1 MFLGFYRKC
10 EARKS
15 FWGTGGFGGDTR
27 AMSQDSKVTAN
38 TIAEMLLRAA
48 EQWPDRTALVFDA
61 SGDEFTFAELE
72 SQTCR
77 IIGFLAGEFGI
88 VAGDRVALM
97 LPNVSAYPLF
107 WLALARMGA
116 ITVPLNPA
124 YRTED
129 ARHLLTHSGASL
141 IVTTRE
147 KVELVEDI
155 RRTSVDLK
163 NALFLSSGGRDD
175 PFFETIRAAR
185 SAPPEPDIGAD
196 TVTNIQYTSGTTGLP
211 KGCLLTNRYW
221 MQIADVIVAS
231 MQPELS
237 GDDVVLTAQPFSYI
251 DPHWNLVVTL
261 CSGAKLVV
269 LERFRPSQ
277 FWGKVAEHDVTF
289 FYCLGAMPTLLLKM
303 PVSKEETAHR
313 VRRVVCSGIPAD
325 RHAELEG
332 RYGVPWVEA
341 YGTTETGA
349 DISDWALE
357 DHASLVGTGCLGEV
371 SRYRTARVI
380 DEDGADVGIDEVGQ
394 LILKGPGIML
404 GYYRNEA
411 ATAEAIQD
419 GWYHTGDLVRRDARG
434 RFFFSSRQKDMIRR
448 GGENI
453 SAAEVEAVLQM
464 HPDVVIAACVPVPDA
479 LREEEVKA
487 YIVLRDRNSDLP
499 SKVADLISFSSDRLA
514 RFKIP
519 RHWEFREALPMTPS
533 ERVKKNELRADGR
546 QEKSYDRVAGQW
558 SES

>member
-1 MFLGFYRKC
+1 
-10 EARKS
+10 
-15 FWGTGGFGGDTR
+15 
-27 AMSQDSKVTAN
+27 MSKGSGSEVNIIRGMT
-38 TIAEMLLRAA
+38 LRAA

-61 SGDEFTFAELE
+61 SGEAFTFAELE
-72 SQTCR
+72 SRTNR
-77 IIGFLAGEFGI
+77 IANFLADEYG
-88 VAGDRVALM
+88 VAAGDRVALM

-107 WLALARMGA
+107 WLALAKMGA

-124 YRTED
+124 YRMED
-129 ARHLLTHSGASL
+129 ARHLLTHSGACL
-141 IVTTRE
+141 IVTTRQNLDIVDE
-147 KVELVEDI
+147 I
-155 RRTSVDLK
+155 RRTCVDLK
-163 NALFLSSGGRDD
+163 TVLLINADGGAE
-175 PFFETIRAAR
+175 PLFETIG
-185 SAPPEPDIGAD
+185 SFSDCPPTSDIQPD

-221 MQIADVIVAS
+221 AQIADVIVTS
-231 MQPELS
+231 MKPKLS
-237 GDDVVLTAQPFSYI
+237 GEDVILTAQPFSYI
-251 DPHWNLVVTL
+251 DPHWNLVVAL

-277 FWGKVAEHDVTF
+277 FWSKVAEYGVTF
-289 FYCLGAMPTLLLKM
+289 FYCLGAMPTLMLKM
-303 PVSKEETAHR
+303 PVSKDETGHR

-332 RYGVPWVEA
+332 RYRVPWVEA

-349 DISDWALE
+349 DISDWSLE

-371 SRYRTARVI
+371 SAYRTARVI
-380 DEDGADVGIDEVGQ
+380 DEDGNDVGVDEVGQ

-411 ATAEAIQD
+411 ATAAAIRG
-419 GWYHTGDLVRRDARG
+419 GWYHTGDLVRRDGQG
-434 RFFFSSRQKDMIRR
+434 RFFFKSRQKDMIRR

-464 HPDVVIAACVPVPDA
+464 HPDVVIAACVPVADE

-487 YIVLRDRNSDLP
+487 YLVLRDQDFDLF
-499 SKVADLISFSSDRLA
+499 SKTDEIIKFSSDRLA

-519 RHWEFREALPMTPS
+519 RHWEFRKSLPMTPS
-533 ERVKKNELRADGR
+533 ERVKKNEILADAVRG
-546 QEKSYDRVAGQW
+546 QSYDRVTGHW
-558 SES
+558 TNISHEN

>member
-1 MFLGFYRKC
+1 
-10 EARKS
+10 
-15 FWGTGGFGGDTR
+15 
-27 AMSQDSKVTAN
+27 
-38 TIAEMLLRAA
+38 MLLRAA

-72 SQTCR
+72 SQTGR
-77 IIGFLAGEFGI
+77 IVSFLAGEFGI
-88 VAGDRVALM
+88 AAGDRVALM
-97 LPNVSAYPLF
+97 LPNVGAYPLF

-147 KVELVEDI
+147 KVDLVEDV
-155 RRTSVDLK
+155 RRTSGDLK
-163 NALFLSSGGRDD
+163 NALFLSSGSKED
-175 PFFETIRAAR
+175 PFFETIRTFR
-185 SAPPEPDIGAD
+185 GCPPGPNIGAA

-211 KGCLLTNRYW
+211 KGCLLTNLYW
-221 MQIADVIVAS
+221 IQIADVIVS
-231 MQPELS
+231 SIKPELS
-237 GDDVVLTAQPFSYI
+237 GDDVVMTAQPFSYI
-251 DPHWNLVVTL
+251 DPHWNLIVAL
-261 CSGAKLVV
+261 RSGAKLVV
-269 LERFRPSQ
+269 LERFRPSI
-277 FWGKVAEHDVTF
+277 FWAKVAEHGVTF
-289 FYCLGAMPTLLLKM
+289 FYCLGAMPTLMLKM

-325 RHAELEG
+325 RHAELEE

-371 SRYRTARVI
+371 SRHRVARVI
-380 DEDGADVGIDEVGQ
+380 DEHGDDVAVDEVGQ

-404 GYYRNEA
+404 GYYRNDA
-411 ATAEAIQD
+411 ATAVAIRD
-419 GWYHTGDLVRRDARG
+419 GWYHTGDFVRRDDRG
-434 RFFFSSRQKDMIRR
+434 RFFFNSRQKDMIRR

-464 HPDVVIAACVPVPDA
+464 HPDVVIAACVPVVDA

-487 YIVLRDRNSDLP
+487 YIVLRDKNCDLT
-499 SKVADLISFSSDRLA
+499 SKVAELISFSSDRLA

-533 ERVKKNELRADGR
+533 ERVKKNELHADGMR
-546 QEKSYDRVAGQW
+546 EKSYDRVEGQW